1 MKTCVIK
8 QTKLLK
14 QSILFCMR
22 ISWQASRLYTI
33 TRLIIEIFLPFIP
46 TILASLNKSILNTI
60 SGATVTENPIFFL
73 SRLVA
78 LVLFFTVVQSL
89 LNNWEKYI
97 FQQHTELIQNRI
109 TVDQLN
115 HVLAMDLA
123 FFDKPDCYDNLISSV
138 SDSYAIADEIWT
150 LMSFAS
156 ALTAFGITFSILI
169 NWSILYTV
177 IIIVVGLP
185 SSIITTL
192 FTKKHYQMS
201 LEQIK
206 EGRRLSLLQNISF
219 NKMYAQDIRLFHAG
233 PEILRRFKFIWKS
246 MFLDKQEIQK
256 KYSFFISFS
265 NLFPLITIVIIGFYL
280 ATEVIYQQMTIGD
293 YTFYVSVLQQLWG
306 GLVGLSSSILVLY
319 GNRLK
324 FENLQTFMEWR
335 NTIVDGPQ
343 VLEAPIESIEFSHV
357 SFRYTDEDP
366 LILNDISFKVITP
379 ETLAIVGV
387 NGSGKSTLIKLLLR
401 MYEPTNGVIL
411 INGED
416 IKIFSI
422 ESLRSQFSVYFQGML
437 NFPTSLRE
445 NFTIGDR
452 RICDKLAQ
460 NDFTDTERQELDERI
475 LLALK
480 ACNTSDILARAIL
493 GLDHPVSRLFD
504 ATGLELSAGQNQKL
518 AIARALFRDH
528 SSLILD
534 EPTASLD
541 AETEF
546 TIWQMIRQK
555 KEEKLII
562 LVTQKLTNLQ
572 MADKIILIE
581 RGRILE
587 SGSYKELLMNNGKFS
602 ELYCYQQNN
611 VGSS

>member
-14 QSILFCMR
+14 QSILFCLR

-115 HVLAMDLA
+115 HILAMDLA

-280 ATEVIYQQMTIGD
+280 AT
-293 YTFYVSVLQQLWG
+293 
-306 GLVGLSSSILVLY
+306 
-319 GNRLK
+319 
-324 FENLQTFMEWR
+324 
-335 NTIVDGPQ
+335 
-343 VLEAPIESIEFSHV
+343 
-357 SFRYTDEDP
+357 EDP